1 MLVFWAIDSAFSRIT
16 LIETAT
22 PDFLFSLNQSVR
34 SFSSSGYAGR
44 RYRFAR
50 WSFGASL
57 SFSLCDRHL
66 QTQLSSTL
74 KCFPAALFP

>member
-1 MLVFWAIDSAFSRIT
+1 MLVFWAIDSAFSHIT

-50 WSFGASL
+50 LSFGASL
-57 SFSLCDRHL
+57 SFSQDARGEP
-66 QTQLSSTL
+66 LSVDITITS
-74 KCFPAALFP
+74 